1 MSLLYFG
8 GRQKRGIGGGERR
21 ADSCSK
27 TEFLPLTT
35 RSHNILIG
43 SFGQREEA
51 TSRNGTVN
59 SDGHLET
66 GHVVLILIV
75 LDTPH
80 LQFQGC
86 SHFFEASSQNCGSF
100 CHGYSL
106 VITQLTPSTWWGF
119 QSLQDSSQDMAQ
131 NSIYSP

>member
-1 MSLLYFG
+1 MLAALKLIK
-8 GRQKRGIGGGERR
+8 RQGYWKGEFALFWRQAKEGNRR

-66 GHVVLILIV
+66 GHVVLI
-75 LDTPH
+75 
-80 LQFQGC
+80 
-86 SHFFEASSQNCGSF
+86 
-100 CHGYSL
+100 
-106 VITQLTPSTWWGF
+106 
-119 QSLQDSSQDMAQ
+119 
-131 NSIYSP
+131 